1 MVSDLSLKEERGV
14 CQSGYKL
21 TWLCHLSL
29 FLWLAYQLSR
39 ARAVCPVSLYTKSL
53 AQCLVHSNHLPY
65 FSWIKEQIY
74 KWLVLRSF
82 MWHTLASQ
90 GQDFILVLG
99 DGRQGSV
106 ACVSTQWL
114 GAQDAVCMEPD
125 GRWPQIQ
132 PPVDSQLL
140 ITTCDNR
147 RPPPSHPSGLG
158 GGLPQGK
165 SALRV
170 FPMEVPRWP
179 CLSLSRSWTVCGGP
193 GVSHSYMDQNDGK
206 GNNDKWFFLSK
217 FPFLLYRPLICRAWS
232 DL

>member
-1 MVSDLSLKEERGV
+1 
-14 CQSGYKL
+14 
-21 TWLCHLSL
+21 
-29 FLWLAYQLSR
+29 
-39 ARAVCPVSLYTKSL
+39 
-53 AQCLVHSNHLPY
+53 
-65 FSWIKEQIY
+65 
-74 KWLVLRSF
+74 

-179 CLSLSRSWTVCGGP
+179 CLSLSLGP
-193 GVSHSYMDQNDGK
+193 EQCVEDQGSATAIWIRMMEKATMTNDS
-206 GNNDKWFFLSK
+206 FFLSS
-217 FPFLLYRPLICRAWS
+217 PFFCIAHWSVERDLTCREGSGGSEMWCLLIQPHFLACLPRIPLKERREHYKGRPLS
-232 DL
+232 MK